1 MGNRFKYR
9 KWQVSSQ
16 ILPLMVPV
24 PYSRQDSCSVSPPIM
39 PMSVPRA
46 RSLQMFNKFP
56 SKSWWKWQMLH
67 HQPCYFIIFSPS
79 SSFNSRPWML
89 EQKGQNISYL
99 PFLPKKKEI
108 SFKTTGNYN
117 NNEKLKITQLR
128 PRQMKARQAH
138 SPPCIESILSFW
150 PTETLSVVKWLFL
163 RTGFGNK

>member
-56 SKSWWKWQMLH
+56 SKSWWKWQILH
-67 HQPCYFIIFSPS
+67 HQPCYFIFFSIS
-79 SSFNSRPWML
+79 LSFNIRPWML

-99 PFLPKKKEI
+99 PFLPKKKMKYPLKLQGI
-108 SFKTTGNYN
+108 TTTTKSWRSPSWGPDKWKQDKRIPHPALNPFSVSDPR
-117 NNEKLKITQLR
+117 KL
-128 PRQMKARQAH
+128 
-138 SPPCIESILSFW
+138 W
-150 PTETLSVVKWLFL
+150 V
-163 RTGFGNK
+163 